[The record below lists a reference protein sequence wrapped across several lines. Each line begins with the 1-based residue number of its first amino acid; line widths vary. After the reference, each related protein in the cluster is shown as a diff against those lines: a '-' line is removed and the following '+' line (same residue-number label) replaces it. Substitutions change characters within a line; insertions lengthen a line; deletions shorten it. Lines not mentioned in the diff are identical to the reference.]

1 MSGYYYLGV
10 GLLVLGVIVAAI
22 GAAFLI
28 ANSGTGSTKQPWM
41 WGVLIA
47 GIVIAVIGLVI
58 WLFLAGSSTPKIPV
72 MPGDDMLVQQPVSQQ
87 KEMIQERTT
96 STYTKRPAPVPSRAN
111 NNLNPMS
118 EQFYDVN
125 IS

>member
-28 ANSGTGSTKQPWM
+28 ANSGSGSTKQPWM

-58 WLFLAGSSTPKIPV
+58 WLFLAGSSTPKVPEDI
-72 MPGDDMLVQQPVSQQ
+72 LVQQPVSQQ

-96 STYTKRPAPVPSRAN
+96 STYTKRLAPVPSRVN